1 MPAKNPDNWVRAPLG
16 LRLIAAA
23 KLAKGAIL
31 SLLSLG
37 ILDVVHKDLAAM
49 ALRFVQIARISPENR
64 YVVPMLEKLGLVE
77 PATLVRLGILSAI
90 YATVLLVEGLGLWLG
105 AAWAEYIVVISSG
118 LFVPEECLVLLQH
131 FTWLRLS
138 ILLINGVILVYVAI
152 LVWDRYKLRR
162 SARTAAGTR

>member
-1 MPAKNPDNWVRAPLG
+1 MPTQNPVHWVRAPLG
-16 LRLIAAA
+16 LKLIAAA

-37 ILDVVHKDLAAM
+37 ILDMVHKDLAAV
-49 ALRFVQIARISPENR
+49 AHRFVEIARISPENR
-64 YVVPMLEKLGLVE
+64 YVLLALDKLGLVK
-77 PATLVRLGILSAI
+77 PSTLVHLGILSAI
-90 YATVLLVEGLGLWLG
+90 YATVLLIEGLGLWFG

-118 LFVPEECLVLLQH
+118 LFVPEECTVIFQH

-138 ILLINGVILVYVAI
+138 ILLINGVILMYVAM

-162 SARTAAGTR
+162 SARAAT